1 MRQALSGVLSFHSFS
16 LAFFFVKCT
25 MRITGNLLS
34 LGNYYLLWR
43 LLFALRIQGKASC
56 ESVVTSPL
64 SSSLE
69 ALSWGK
75 VVPWCLGR
83 RLSHPHRILG
93 GWTQECIF
101 FSLRFLY
108 ISITCNYIMVK
119 RMRSTGPA
127 LCLISHFGMWV
138 SSHRAFLLQ
147 LLQSGM

>member
-25 MRITGNLLS
+25 MRIIENLVF

-64 SSSLE
+64 SPSWMTLLLP
-69 ALSWGK
+69 LSG
-75 VVPWCLGR
+75 GY
-83 RLSHPHRILG
+83 LSK
-93 GWTQECIF
+93 TIF

-108 ISITCNYIMVK
+108 ISVTCNYVMVK
-119 RMRSTGPA
+119 RMRSTGTA
-127 LCLISHFGMWV
+127 LCLISHLGMWA
-138 SSHRAFLLQ
+138 SSHRAFLLK
-147 LLQSGM
+147 LIQSGT